1 MDTSANQAS
10 RSSGDSHR
18 VSVMGTILR
27 AGAPPPVPHRP
38 RPIMGAMDSLGTWP
52 RPVPADDR
60 DFDVQVM
67 KRLRTAHG
75 EDGAADRPSWGERL
89 GTSMLLVVP
98 LLSALAVV
106 LLWQQ
111 WSRSGAA
118 WLLALIAAVLV
129 ATALWWTS
137 RLRRAFTAA
146 QGRLGS
152 RLAHVVD
159 HGVGVVRELT
169 LEPLRA
175 QDGAAAEAPEDGGRV
190 RARLELSVTPVRGS
204 RFRTVVEAVYDADA
218 ALLLEVGSHGPVRF
232 LRDDP
237 EGTAVI
243 DTRLSEAQVE
253 QVYRGAALN

>member
-1 MDTSANQAS
+1 
-10 RSSGDSHR
+10 
-18 VSVMGTILR
+18 
-27 AGAPPPVPHRP
+27 
-38 RPIMGAMDSLGTWP
+38 MDSLGTWP

-67 KRLRTAHG
+67 KRLRTARG
-75 EDGAADRPSWGERL
+75 DGATGRAPLGERL
-89 GTSMLLVVP
+89 STSMLLVVP
-98 LLSALAVV
+98 LVTALAVV

-111 WSRSGAA
+111 WSRSGSA
-118 WLLALIAAVLV
+118 WLLALAAVLLV
-129 ATALWWTS
+129 ATALWWTA

-159 HGVGVVRELT
+159 HGVGVVRDLT
-169 LEPLRA
+169 LEPLTGTDGGA
-175 QDGAAAEAPEDGGRV
+175 QDDGRV
-190 RARLELSVTPVRGS
+190 RARIGLSVTPVRGS

-218 ALLLEVGSHGPVRF
+218 ALLLEIGSHGPVRF

-237 EGTAVI
+237 ESSTVI
-243 DTRLSEAQVE
+243 DTRLTEAQVE

>member
-1 MDTSANQAS
+1 
-10 RSSGDSHR
+10 
-18 VSVMGTILR
+18 
-27 AGAPPPVPHRP
+27 
-38 RPIMGAMDSLGTWP
+38 MGAMDFLGTWP

-67 KRLRTAHG
+67 KRLRTARG
-75 EDGAADRPSWGERL
+75 DGAPERAPLGERL
-89 GTSMLLVVP
+89 STSMLLVVP
-98 LLSALAVV
+98 LVTALAVV

-111 WSRSGAA
+111 WSRSGSV
-118 WLLALIAAVLV
+118 WLLALVAVILV
-129 ATALWWTS
+129 ATALWWTA

-159 HGVGVVRELT
+159 HGVGVVRDLT
-169 LEPLRA
+169 LEPLA
-175 QDGAAAEAPEDGGRV
+175 GTDGGAPDDGRV
-190 RARLELSVTPVRGS
+190 RARIGLSVNPVRGP

-237 EGTAVI
+237 EGSTVI
-243 DTRLSEAQVE
+243 DTRLTEAQVE